1 MRRLAKIEAFI
12 IEAQAQL
19 RAVNALKEARK
30 RREIHVAAKM
40 IQDAYRPYRVYTT
53 WKDSIRALGRIE
65 EVKEARLSCQ
75 RTCSVRDLESYHSNI
90 NTRTLR
96 TLNSNS
102 TLEYTQVRGVTT
114 PSIKPG
120 HRSCW
125 REYMFVLR

>member
-19 RAVNALKEARK
+19 RAVRFVCLSFSDLCAIDRHEHTTQVNALNEARK
-30 RREIHVAAKM
+30 RRAIHVAAKT

-75 RTCSVRDLESYHSNI
+75 RT
-90 NTRTLR
+90 
-96 TLNSNS
+96 
-102 TLEYTQVRGVTT
+102 
-114 PSIKPG
+114 
-120 HRSCW
+120 
-125 REYMFVLR
+125 